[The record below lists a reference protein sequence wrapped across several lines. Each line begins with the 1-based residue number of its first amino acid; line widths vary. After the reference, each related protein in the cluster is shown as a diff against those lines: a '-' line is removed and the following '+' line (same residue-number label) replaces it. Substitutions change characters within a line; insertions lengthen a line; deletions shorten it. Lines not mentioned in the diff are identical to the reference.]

1 MNTAERFAINEWL
14 SEYPEDKTYD
24 EIIDLIYEEDES
36 INPWEPVE
44 NYSAARLVQIIS
56 DTKTHFEFVTNPPKK
71 EKQNESI

>member
-24 EIIDLIYEEDES
+24 EIMDLIYEEDES

-71 EKQNESI
+71 ETKP

>member
-24 EIIDLIYEEDES
+24 EIMDLIYEEDES
-36 INPWEPVE
+36 VIPWELVE
-44 NYSAARLVQIIS
+44 NHPAADLIQIMYN
-56 DTKTHFEFVTNPPKK
+56 TKTHFEFVTKAIAE